1 MDEKLKKWLYDVLKS
16 IEEIEDYASQANRN
30 FIRFKE
36 NKMMKRAI
44 ERNLEILGEAVN
56 RILQVDES
64 IEITD
69 ARKIVGLRNNIIHS
83 YETVSDEIIWS
94 IVIKHI
100 PKLKKEITKLIQ
112 E

>member
-16 IEEIEDYASQANRN
+16 IDEIEDYASQANRN

-69 ARKIVGLRNNIIHS
+69 ARKIVDLRNNIIHS

>member
-1 MDEKLKKWLYDVLKS
+1 MDEKLKKWLYYVLKS

-94 IVIKHI
+94 IFIKHI

>member
-44 ERNLEILGEAVN
+44 ERNLEILGEAIN

-69 ARKIVGLRNNIIHS
+69 ARKIVDLRNNIIHS
-83 YETVSDEIIWS
+83 YDTVSDEIIWS